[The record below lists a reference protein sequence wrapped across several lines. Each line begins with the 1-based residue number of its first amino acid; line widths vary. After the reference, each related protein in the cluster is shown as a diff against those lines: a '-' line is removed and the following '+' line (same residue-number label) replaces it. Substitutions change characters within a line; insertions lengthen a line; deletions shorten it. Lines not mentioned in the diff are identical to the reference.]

1 MRKTVSIMLSLVL
14 VFLSACSVFL
24 DQADRYDN
32 MQQKYYEGY
41 EDIQRQIVE
50 KYGNQVYV
58 GIGKGGNSVGVILHI
73 KGSYYRDEETQTHT
87 PFYMIV
93 EDSRVMINNYLEGNP
108 SSQLSTDMKNS
119 DVYLEMMY
127 EGEHIYFLFKVKSS
141 DERLVIYE
149 DVADSDLDNM
159 YDYIAKSGDVKW
171 IKIIDKYGLSDE
183 EQEKWREEVRS
194 KFPLM
199 AATSE

>member
-1 MRKTVSIMLSLVL
+1 
-14 VFLSACSVFL
+14 
-24 DQADRYDN
+24 
-32 MQQKYYEGY
+32 
-41 EDIQRQIVE
+41 
-50 KYGNQVYV
+50 
-58 GIGKGGNSVGVILHI
+58 
-73 KGSYYRDEETQTHT
+73 
-87 PFYMIV
+87 
-93 EDSRVMINNYLEGNP
+93 
-108 SSQLSTDMKNS
+108 
-119 DVYLEMMY
+119 MMY

-183 EQEKWREEVRS
+183 EQEKWREEIQS

-199 AATSE
+199 TTTDE